1 MTIQNE
7 KIDQNGKLDLATTS
21 VELLVE
27 LYFQVKA
34 IRLDLAKQ
42 DKELKE
48 KQDKLEIALGDRC
61 LEMGVDSFKAGGASI
76 TRSLTQTPTVADGT
90 AFLKWAEAN
99 DRMDLVQVKHYS
111 TPIKEYLSLNGGE
124 LPNGMMFVDKYSVSI
139 RKSS

>member
-34 IRLDLAKQ
+34 VRSDLAKQ

-111 TPIKEYLSLNGGE
+111 TPIKEYISLNGGE
-124 LPNGMMFVDKYSVSI
+124 LPEGMMFVDKYSVSV
-139 RKSS
+139 RKAS

>member
-7 KIDQNGKLDLATTS
+7 QIYQNGKLDLATTS

-27 LYFQVKA
+27 LYSQVRA
-34 IRLDLAKQ
+34 IRSDLAKQ

-76 TRSLTQTPTVADGT
+76 TRSLTKTPTVADGT

>member
-7 KIDQNGKLDLATTS
+7 KIDQNGKLDLATTP

-27 LYFQVKA
+27 LYFQVKT
-34 IRLDLAKQ
+34 IRSDLAKQ

-48 KQDKLEIALGDRC
+48 KQDKLEISLGDRC

-111 TPIKEYLSLNGGE
+111 TPIKEYLSINGGA
-124 LPNGMMFVDKYSVSI
+124 LPEGMMFVDKYSVSI

>member
-1 MTIQNE
+1 MTIQNK

-34 IRLDLAKQ
+34 IRADLAKQ

-111 TPIKEYLSLNGGE
+111 TPIKEYLSINGGA
-124 LPNGMMFVDKYSVSI
+124 LPEGMMFVDKYSVSI

>member
-7 KIDQNGKLDLATTS
+7 QIDQNGKLDLATMP
-21 VELLVE
+21 VEKLVE
-27 LYFQVKA
+27 IYFHVKA
-34 IRLDLAKQ
+34 IRSDLAKQ

-111 TPIKEYLSLNGGE
+111 TPIKEYLSINGGA
-124 LPNGMMFVDKYSVSI
+124 LPEGMMFVDKYSVSI

>member
-7 KIDQNGKLDLATTS
+7 QIDQNGKLDLSTTS

-27 LYFQVKA
+27 LYFQVRG
-34 IRLDLAKQ
+34 IRSDLAKQ

-111 TPIKEYLSLNGGE
+111 TPIKEYLSINGGA
-124 LPNGMMFVDKYSVSI
+124 LPEGMMFVDKYSVSI

>member
-34 IRLDLAKQ
+34 IRSELAKQ

-111 TPIKEYLSLNGGE
+111 TPIKEYISLNGGE
-124 LPNGMMFVDKYSVSI
+124 LPKGMMFVDKYSVSI
-139 RKSS
+139 RKAS

>member
-34 IRLDLAKQ
+34 IRSDLAKQ

-111 TPIKEYLSLNGGE
+111 TPIKEYLSINGGA
-124 LPNGMMFVDKYSVSI
+124 LPAGMMFVDKYSVSI

>member
-34 IRLDLAKQ
+34 IRSDLAKQ

-111 TPIKEYLSLNGGE
+111 TPIKEYISLNGGE
-124 LPNGMMFVDKYSVSI
+124 LPEGMMFVDKYSVSI
-139 RKSS
+139 RKAS

>member
-7 KIDQNGKLDLATTS
+7 QIDQNGKLDLATAS

-34 IRLDLAKQ
+34 IRSDLAKK

-61 LEMGVDSFKAGGASI
+61 LEMGVDSYKAGGASI

-111 TPIKEYLSLNGGE
+111 TPIKEYISINGGE
-124 LPNGMMFVDKYSVSI
+124 LPEGMMFVEKYSVSV
-139 RKSS
+139 RKAS

>member
-7 KIDQNGKLDLATTS
+7 QIDQNGKLDLATTS

-34 IRLDLAKQ
+34 IRSDLAKQ

-111 TPIKEYLSLNGGE
+111 TPIKEYLSMNGGA
-124 LPNGMMFVDKYSVSI
+124 LPEGMMFVDKYSVSI